1 VIHRHYLSTARR
13 LGKPAGAVFAV
24 TALAVACGGPV
35 DMNPETESN
44 VSEVSEPLYVKST
57 VRWPGNIPVCWETS
71 GNTVAG
77 TTLTN
82 IRTWSRDA
90 VTRRWAAFST
100 RQFTGWGACP
110 SSTTFFNG
118 VRVVVK
124 AGRAHAKGLGTA
136 LTGIVQGVSL
146 DTYLDSSGNPDQV
159 KIRQTAV
166 HEFGHVLGFAHE
178 QNRSDTPASCLPCNT
193 TADCTDPQAICVA
206 GHCRTGSNGDL
217 QLGAWDRKS
226 VMNYCAPAT
235 DVPSFTDIL
244 GMQLS
249 YGKPTWQPGV
259 KANVT
264 TATFGTSTGVA
275 YVAMDGSVR
284 FGTVDSSGTT
294 ASWLALSGSNTV
306 APGGGILMAPRG
318 TTGMLDLFYV
328 DNTGALRVSTRSAQ
342 GTWQTR
348 IVTAANVAPPG
359 SRLAVGDSQAH
370 TLDVFFV
377 GNDGAIKQLW
387 SDDNYATLRT
397 ISSTGFAAPGAGI
410 AAAPETASRL
420 DVFVVG
426 TNGAVKVVQG
436 NGNSFP
442 NNFVLTDPNLAP
454 SGAPLTTAQVGDG
467 DLNVFLIGNDGAVKN
482 VFLFFGFWFTANA
495 SATGFAPA
503 NGVVGATPL
512 ASSNRPYVFVI
523 ANNGVMYN
531 SSQDGSLS
539 DWTPFAAASQQA
551 IAPPGSPI
559 AASSVNSVFSVIHSG
574 LGLSALIFGG
584 SVWDGA
590 PFY

>member
-1 VIHRHYLSTARR
+1 
-13 LGKPAGAVFAV
+13 
-24 TALAVACGGPV
+24 V
-35 DMNPETESN
+35 DTNSETESN
-44 VSEVSEPLYVKST
+44 TSEVSEPLYVKST
-57 VRWPGNIPVCWETS
+57 TRWPGNIPVCWETS

-90 VTRRWAAFST
+90 VTRRWAAFSAK
-100 RQFTGWGACP
+100 QFTGWGACP

-124 AGRAHAKGLGTA
+124 AGRAHAKGLGTE

-146 DTYLDSSGNPDQV
+146 DTPLDSSGNPDQV

-178 QNRSDTPASCLPCNT
+178 QNRSDTPESCLPCKSQ
-193 TADCTDPQAICVA
+193 ADCSADPLSTCIA
-206 GHCRTGSNGDL
+206 GHCRQGTNGDL

-226 VMNYCAPAT
+226 VMNYCSTPT

-249 YGKPTWQPGV
+249 YGKPSWQPGF

-284 FGTVDSSGTT
+284 FGTVDSSATT

-306 APGGGILMAPRG
+306 APGGGILMARRG

-377 GNDGAIKQLW
+377 GNDG
-387 SDDNYATLRT
+387 
-397 ISSTGFAAPGAGI
+397 P
-410 AAAPETASRL
+410 
-420 DVFVVG
+420 
-426 TNGAVKVVQG
+426 
-436 NGNSFP
+436 
-442 NNFVLTDPNLAP
+442 
-454 SGAPLTTAQVGDG
+454 
-467 DLNVFLIGNDGAVKN
+467 
-482 VFLFFGFWFTANA
+482 
-495 SATGFAPA
+495 
-503 NGVVGATPL
+503 
-512 ASSNRPYVFVI
+512 SSN
-523 ANNGVMYN
+523 
-531 SSQDGSLS
+531 
-539 DWTPFAAASQQA
+539 
-551 IAPPGSPI
+551 
-559 AASSVNSVFSVIHSG
+559 SG
-574 LGLSALIFGG
+574 RTTTTRH
-584 SVWDGA
+584 
-590 PFY
+590 